1 MSRWFRHYAG
11 MCRDEKLVRV
21 AVKAGQ
27 TVERVVW
34 VYGAILE
41 SAAEINDGGKYEL
54 DEAEVAYFLRAS
66 VDDIRAIVDGLISH
80 GRLCDGVVAKW
91 GDRQCFSDSSAD
103 RQRRYRTRQKQD
115 LDVTKDPLS
124 VTRNVTTPS
133 PDVTVT
139 PPYTDTDTEKI
150 EDASASSTR
159 APSEV
164 SDLRK
169 AIVDAFAAAGSI
181 NIPDTS
187 RASIWLERGW
197 KPPICVAVISE
208 ILSRKPSVSS
218 LGYFEKAIADA
229 HVAPQGQARPPT
241 NNYGPKPIVVSM
253 TPEDRAAALAKTGTR
268 WVEYD
273 TAEWSRVADLWK
285 ADKGKYPPHP
295 QGGWYFPESYF
306 AAEHAA

>member
-1 MSRWFRHYAG
+1 MSQW
-11 MCRDEKLVRV
+11 VRLWEDMPTDPKWRVV
-21 AVKAGQ
+21 ARKAGRPLSEVLAVFVFMLTNASKAQ
-27 TVERVVW
+27 ERGTLANWSDEDV
-34 VYGAILE
+34 GAAIDVDAE
-41 SAAEINDGGKYEL
+41 HVAAIREAMQGKTL
-54 DEAEVAYFLRAS
+54 D
-66 VDDIRAIVDGLISH
+66 
-80 GRLCDGVVAKW
+80 
-91 GDRQCFSDSSAD
+91 GDRLTGWD
-103 RQRRYRTRQKQD
+103 RRQPKREDGASERAKEWRNRNRTQPNATERTETQPNAQE
-115 LDVTKDPLS
+115 
-124 VTRNVTTPS
+124 R
-133 PDVTVT
+133 PDTD
-139 PPYTDTDTEKI
+139 TDTDTEKI
-150 EDASASSTR
+150 EDASASSAR

>member
-1 MSRWFRHYAG
+1 MSQW
-11 MCRDEKLVRV
+11 VRLWEDMPTDP
-21 AVKAGQ
+21 KW
-27 TVERVVW
+27 RVVARRAGRPLSEVLAVFVFMLTNASKAQERGTLANW
-34 VYGAILE
+34 SDEDVGAAIDVDAE
-41 SAAEINDGGKYEL
+41 HVAAIREAMQGKTL
-54 DEAEVAYFLRAS
+54 D
-66 VDDIRAIVDGLISH
+66 
-80 GRLCDGVVAKW
+80 
-91 GDRQCFSDSSAD
+91 GDRLTGWNR
-103 RQRRYRTRQKQD
+103 RQPKREDGASERAKEWRNRNRTQQNATERTETQPNAQE
-115 LDVTKDPLS
+115 
-124 VTRNVTTPS
+124 R
-133 PDVTVT
+133 PDTD
-139 PPYTDTDTEKI
+139 TDTDTEKI

-253 TPEDRAAALAKTGTR
+253 TPEDRASALAKTGTR